1 MRNKPNP
8 LKTKLKFLR
17 HDEVYMQY
25 ILANIKLRILL
36 RREAFNSESGS
47 KLHENV
53 NRRLETSGYS
63 SVK

>member
-17 HDEVYMQY
+17 HDELVQY